1 MVRNRSGW
9 TTDAS
14 RDDRSAVRNWAAL
27 VGIGYDDRPC
37 YPRTRCCSIVLDTGF
52 GKAHPAVPDCTM
64 IDWDD
69 VRYFL
74 AVARGGSVRAAAE
87 RLGVN
92 HSTVLRRI
100 AQLEE
105 RLGAHI
111 FEKLPSGYRLTVA
124 GEEVLEFA
132 DQMEA
137 SSHLLETRVFGR
149 DQGVRGLLRVTLA
162 PTLATHLLMP
172 DFTAFA
178 RLHPDI
184 EMEILSSGELANL
197 TNREADVAI
206 RVVYD
211 RKTLPL
217 NIHGLK
223 GPELF
228 GGVYISRDRLAA
240 WRAGAPDP
248 IRWIVISIHGIPEWA
263 HEGEVRTTGVRSGPP
278 TLKRR
283 SLQYGKGSG
292 SRHYRASSE
301 MPTPT
306 GEGAGRRPAHVRYAL
321 APHAGR
327 DAQDE
332 TRAALHGVRIP
343 QARRVRAVSRGTV
356 LIARLTRGRSPA
368 TLAVIRSEAELRS
381 LQATSRSIPRAA
393 DGSFRPCRRCGGT
406 SGFGK
411 SGPIDI
417 DSG

>member
-1 MVRNRSGW
+1 MFDG
-9 TTDAS
+9 
-14 RDDRSAVRNWAAL
+14 
-27 VGIGYDDRPC
+27 VGPG
-37 YPRTRCCSIVLDTGF
+37 LW
-52 GKAHPAVPDCTM
+52 KANPAVPDCTM

-92 HSTVLRRI
+92 HATVLRRI

-105 RLGAHI
+105 RLGVHM
-111 FEKLPSGYRLTVA
+111 FEKLPSGYRLTAA

-149 DQGVRGLLRVTLA
+149 DQSVR
-162 PTLATHLLMP
+162 
-172 DFTAFA
+172 A

-217 NIHGLK
+217 NLHGMK

-228 GGVYISRDRLAA
+228 GGVYMSCDGLAA

-248 IRWIVISIHGIPEWA
+248 FRWIVISAHGIPDWA
-263 HEGEVRTTGVRSGPP
+263 SEGEVRTTGVPFRTTDAGSQIVAVRQGLGIT
-278 TLKRR
+278 TLPCFVGDADPLLVRVPGTD
-283 SLQYGKGSG
+283 LHMYGTLWLLTQG
-292 SRHYRASSE
+292 
-301 MPTPT
+301 
-306 GEGAGRRPAHVRYAL
+306 
-321 APHAGR
+321 
-327 DAQDE
+327 E
-332 TRAALHGVRIP
+332 TRKTK
-343 QARRVRAVSRGTV
+343 RVRLFTEFVSR
-356 LIARLTRGRSPA
+356 RLAAYAPL
-368 TLAVIRSEAELRS
+368 LAGLSI
-381 LQATSRSIPRAA
+381 SR
-393 DGSFRPCRRCGGT
+393 D
-406 SGFGK
+406 
-411 SGPIDI
+411 
-417 DSG
+417 